1 MIDSPKCRRIT
12 YANVGRINNKNGLK
26 KRRGIDKN
34 FLFSKTLKKEGLTYY
49 NVEELDVYGV
59 KRQDEI

>member
-1 MIDSPKCRRIT
+1 MIGSPKCRRIT
-12 YANVGRINNKNGLK
+12 YVNAGRINNKNGFENQ
-26 KRRGIDKN
+26 RGIDKN

-49 NVEELDVYGV
+49 NAEELEVYGV